1 MVVDLSTQVRHLGV
15 SAEPMLS
22 VSSNMLRLAIDDR
35 VYSILRQVGDGDTVC
50 GGVVLLRTFKGSRIQ
65 GWEYKK
71 TAIVWLAA
79 RCHSWQR

>member
-1 MVVDLSTQVRHLGV
+1 VIDLSTQVRRLGV

-22 VSSNMLRLAIDDR
+22 VLSHMLRLAIGNR
-35 VYSILRQVGDGDTVC
+35 VDSIVQQVGVGDTVC
-50 GGVVLLRTFKGSRIQ
+50 GGVVLLRTFRGSRIQ